1 MFDIRKFAA
10 NGSIFRAT
18 ARFVVLAI
26 EAAAFSALLLG
37 ALPRPAAAAVF
48 EIDSGGSLSVYDVPS
63 VTTSEGVKPIIP
75 DRRDIAPQDIR
86 SLLTAAAQRYALDEK
101 LLLAVARQES
111 GFRANAVSPKGAV
124 GPMQLMAGTAQD
136 LGVNRHDP
144 SQNILGGAAYLRQM
158 LDRFHGD
165 QALALA
171 AYNAGPGA
179 VERSG
184 GIPAFRET
192 RRYVSAIL
200 GQAGQS
206 LPIPV
211 IHP

>member
-101 LLLAVARQES
+101 LLVAVARQES

-171 AYNAGPGA
+171 AYNAGLGA

>member
-101 LLLAVARQES
+101 LLVAVARQES
-111 GFRANAVSPKGAV
+111 GFRANAVSPKGVV

-206 LPIPV
+206 LPIPL
-211 IHP
+211 INP

>member
-101 LLLAVARQES
+101 LLVAVARQES
-111 GFRANAVSPKGAV
+111 GFRAAEVNDLDFWTSRVCLRGWQTIPTANSPESHFKYL
-124 GPMQLMAGTAQD
+124 QSTA
-136 LGVNRHDP
+136 
-144 SQNILGGAAYLRQM
+144 LRACGCWNTYS
-158 LDRFHGD
+158 D
-165 QALALA
+165 
-171 AYNAGPGA
+171 
-179 VERSG
+179 
-184 GIPAFRET
+184 
-192 RRYVSAIL
+192 
-200 GQAGQS
+200 
-206 LPIPV
+206 
-211 IHP
+211 